1 VQCGNGKIKWAFARH
16 VGTLQPVETFFGP
29 QPWRR
34 RLRRHETRGA
44 RAAMQN
50 TNLWLAVDRLR
61 AVAAQD
67 PDSARELAELI
78 ELIHELDGAHAEP
91 VSAG

>member
-1 VQCGNGKIKWAFARH
+1 VQCGNGKIEWAFGRRVGILLPIETRSGAR
-16 VGTLQPVETFFGP
+16 LQ
-29 QPWRR
+29 RR
-34 RLRRHETRGA
+34 RSRRHQTWGA
-44 RAAMQN
+44 RAVMQN

-67 PDSARELAELI
+67 PESARDLAELI
-78 ELIHELDGAHAEP
+78 ELIHQLDGAHAEP

>member
-1 VQCGNGKIKWAFARH
+1 
-16 VGTLQPVETFFGP
+16 
-29 QPWRR
+29 
-34 RLRRHETRGA
+34 
-44 RAAMQN
+44 MQN

-78 ELIHELDGAHAEP
+78 ELIHQLDGAHAEP